1 MVQLAGDL
9 AAEAGTDLAGR
20 IVIDQL
26 LVPTDT
32 AGCLVRVR
40 TALPT
45 EEFYLVAVADEAE
58 AANAASARDGAVA
71 GEAVEGVGF
80 LSAKAVRENRL
91 RPGQIKPARDAI
103 MPSPS

>member
-1 MVQLAGDL
+1 M
-9 AAEAGTDLAGR
+9 
-20 IVIDQL
+20 IDQL
-26 LVPTDT
+26 LVPPDT
-32 AGCLVRVR
+32 AGWMVRVR

-45 EEFYLVAVADEAE
+45 EEFYLVAAADEAE
-58 AANAASARDGAVA
+58 AVSAASARDGAVA

-103 MPSPS
+103 TPSPS